1 MLDNN
6 SIYNIKDS
14 IKLLPDLPGVYR
26 FLNNSGAIIYIGKA
40 KNIKK
45 RVSQYFQSKD
55 KLTLKTRVLVQNISK
70 IEHTIVENEEDALLL
85 ENSLIKEHQ
94 PKYNIMLKD
103 DKTFPSICIKNEPFS
118 RVFSTR
124 KIINDGSIYF
134 GPYSSANHVN
144 SLIETIGSIFYLR
157 NCNLDLSKDK
167 IDQKRYKPCL
177 QYHIFKCKAPCTSL
191 FSLDEYQKQIE
202 LVKLLLKGESK
213 YIITQLKAEMIQAS
227 NDLRF
232 EEAHIIKQKIEI
244 LQNHNKKSIIVNH
257 TISDVD
263 VFSISENGN
272 LAYGNFLRV
281 VNGAVINALNITI
294 KNPLE
299 ENKEIVLSR
308 FISQIHSKFGSNCR
322 EIIVRYTPLYYQNDK
337 RITIPKIGDKLKL
350 LQLSEKNA
358 SILKIERIKQEE
370 LLRPD
375 DHKERVVSAIMK
387 DLSLSKPPLHIECFD
402 NSNIQGNNPVAAC
415 VVFKNGVPSKRDY
428 RHFNIKTVI
437 GPDDYSSMYEVVY
450 RRYKRILLE
459 EENIPDLIVIDG
471 GKGQLNKAIEA
482 LTSLGLNDKIEI
494 IGLAKRLEEII
505 IPGDP
510 TPLFLDKNSQT
521 LKTLM
526 HIRDEAHR
534 FGISH
539 HRNKRSKEQINS
551 ILRSIPGIGPKIES
565 KLLKHFKNISNIKRA
580 SLDQISEIAGKKVA
594 QEIINYLYSTF
605 SKQ

>member
-26 FLNNSGAIIYIGKA
+26 FLNNSGSIIYIGKA

-134 GPYSSANHVN
+134 GPYSSVNHVN

-167 IDQKRYKPCL
+167 IDLKRYKPCL
-177 QYHIFKCKAPCTSL
+177 QYHIFKCKAPCVSL

-232 EEAHIIKQKIEI
+232 EDAHILKQKIEI

-322 EIIVRYTPLYYQNDK
+322 EIIVRYTPLYYQTDK

-459 EENIPDLIVIDG
+459 GENIPDLIVIDG

-526 HIRDEAHR
+526 HLRDEAHR

-565 KLLKHFKNISNIKRA
+565 KLLRHFKNISNIKRA

-594 QEIINYLYSTF
+594 QEIINYLYSTS